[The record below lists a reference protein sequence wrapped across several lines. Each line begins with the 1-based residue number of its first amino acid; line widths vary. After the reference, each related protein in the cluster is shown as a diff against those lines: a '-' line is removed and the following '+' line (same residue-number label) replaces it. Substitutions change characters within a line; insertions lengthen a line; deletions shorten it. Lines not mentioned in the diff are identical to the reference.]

1 MPYDRPTSLNDLPV
15 ELFRSC
21 ILTTNYESM
30 TNSTPD
36 EIISEGAKKPKKHA
50 TGNSY
55 FTSKELFM
63 LRGVCGKWLDSV
75 RITWCQIVKDEILD
89 QVQSLDLLYEKET
102 TSQLMEF
109 KVKYLTSY
117 AGLLNQYFINLNF
130 NEVVHDIVAS
140 ADARGLIIV
149 LITCMVVKP
158 QEFIPPSPQEI
169 SSELLESAVNYM
181 KSDEFS
187 EIYNKISEID
197 TIPKLSFQQMRI
209 IKTEY
214 MDRFCQ
220 SDTLSQLTNSA
231 RIMASWLDAILE
243 FTVLKHEALILTV
256 KKQNILQKIKNISIE
271 WPKKKQFIERAY
283 KILLFTKRVKPEIN
297 ITLHYLKL
305 NNCYDFMDKD
315 KMDSNK
321 VYLKIKDIERR
332 EERLLQRKKD
342 IEACASCTSMSD
354 PSGRPELN
362 RIEAA
367 MSALSTSESNPE
379 NRQPEQQVRNSVEI
393 QTEAVEEQE
402 VTSEQQTEPVNETA
416 EQSVEEEE
424 EKKDVSSDSEEEP
437 EVPDE
442 EPTYNSIRERYAKP
456 KPKEKQQTEIVET
469 IEEPSEAQVEQVVQ
483 ETQAQPE
490 ATESPQPGE
499 VENEEEND
507 ELLPG
512 EDPRTAQGIIQ
523 MLSSKL
529 LCQILSAGDLFQSHI
544 AERIEEVE
552 LMRNKY
558 QALWY
563 EEILKARIFLA
574 DRHEKVERALQR
586 IGLIPKD
593 EEGGDS
599 KPKEPESGDDFN
611 IEEIDTEVLE
621 SKLQDS
627 EVVQTIYRYIVE
639 DDENY
644 DV

>member
-1 MPYDRPTSLNDLPV
+1 MPSESPTSLNDLPV

-21 ILTTNYESM
+21 ILTTNYESVS
-30 TNSTPD
+30 NSKSE
-36 EIISEGAKKPKKHA
+36 EIISEGTKKPKKSA

-140 ADARGLIIV
+140 GDARGLIIV

-181 KSDEFS
+181 KSEEFS

-256 KKQNILQKIKNISIE
+256 KKQNIIQKIKNISIE

-297 ITLHYLKL
+297 ITLRYLKL
-305 NNCYDFMDKD
+305 NNFYDFMDKE
-315 KMDSNK
+315 KMDGNK

-342 IEACASCTSMSD
+342 IESCASCTSMSD
-354 PSGRPELN
+354 SSGRPELN

-367 MSALSTSESNPE
+367 MNALSSSESNPE
-379 NRQPEQQVRNSVEI
+379 NMQPEQQVRNHVEI
-393 QTEAVEEQE
+393 QTETFEEE
-402 VTSEQQTEPVNETA
+402 KVTSEPQTPPVDEA
-416 EQSVEEEE
+416 VEQPIEE
-424 EKKDVSSDSEEEP
+424 EKEEVTSDSEEEP

-456 KPKEKQQTEIVET
+456 KPKEKQESEIVDVQEESNLVQTPQTQPAT
-469 IEEPSEAQVEQVVQ
+469 IESSQLEEAED
-483 ETQAQPE
+483 
-490 ATESPQPGE
+490 
-499 VENEEEND
+499 EEETD

-593 EEGGDS
+593 EEGGEAKS
-599 KPKEPESGDDFN
+599 KEPESGDDFK
-611 IEEIDTEVLE
+611 IEEIDIEMLE
-621 SKLQDS
+621 AKLHDP
-627 EVVQTIYRYIVE
+627 EVVGTIYKYIIE